1 MHDKAV
7 TFFRA
12 IGLKKYICIPIRE
25 TDRQTLALQDANHR
39 QPAGET
45 LYSKELKNDYRQ
57 QELAC
62 TR

>member
-1 MHDKAV
+1 MTRPLHFSK
-7 TFFRA
+7 
-12 IGLKKYICIPIRE
+12 LSSKKKYICIPIRE